1 MPFSTGPFSNSIFVA
16 SRRYL
21 HLSLWSWSIPI
32 ALPIAVNIGPSWVPR
47 STMMTFMGLQVL
59 HPHCKTR
66 FLHGITGG
74 NLYKKGESLW
84 FASHASQMV
93 WCCPISDLRYHLSWW
108 NFTFTFPLQFPGPS
122 HGFPWASVEK
132 CWFFLPF
139 SRFFSESEVRNARP
153 SRVGVSASAVRR
165 TRKHSAAAGVSKSIP
180 RINWET
186 AFSQLNSVKVWKNLK
201 KCWAMG
207 DTILFWGGES
217 YFLFSRAN
225 C

>member
-1 MPFSTGPFSNSIFVA
+1 M
-16 SRRYL
+16 
-21 HLSLWSWSIPI
+21 H
-32 ALPIAVNIGPSWVPR
+32 ALFYWTLFRFHICCFKKVPAP
-47 STMMTFMGLQVL
+47 V
-59 HPHCKTR
+59 
-66 FLHGITGG
+66 
-74 NLYKKGESLW
+74 
-84 FASHASQMV
+84 
-93 WCCPISDLRYHLSWW
+93 
-108 NFTFTFPLQFPGPS
+108 FTFRHAETFLFSCPFNSMLQGYMSQNCFP
-122 HGFPWASVEK
+122 EK

-139 SRFFSESEVRNARP
+139 SRLFSESEVRNARP

-207 DTILFWGGES
+207 DTILFWRGVS

-225 C
+225 CLKW